1 MSWSTNQIFCP
12 GKRLRD
18 DTGNDTLS
26 DIDLTTG
33 ATGFDGL
40 LMPSARLADVHHF
53 RDRTFAKLLLVID
66 IFFRGVQLVVPQHVF
81 DLLEGRFGI
90 VVDARAGA
98 PGVVGAKFSCP
109 TRAA

>member
-1 MSWSTNQIFCP
+1 
-12 GKRLRD
+12 
-18 DTGNDTLS
+18 
-26 DIDLTTG
+26 
-33 ATGFDGL
+33 
-40 LMPSARLADVHHF
+40 MPSARLADVHHF
-53 RDRTFAKLLLVID
+53 RDRTYPKLMLVID
-66 IFFRGVQLVVPQHVF
+66 VFFRGVQLVVAQHVF